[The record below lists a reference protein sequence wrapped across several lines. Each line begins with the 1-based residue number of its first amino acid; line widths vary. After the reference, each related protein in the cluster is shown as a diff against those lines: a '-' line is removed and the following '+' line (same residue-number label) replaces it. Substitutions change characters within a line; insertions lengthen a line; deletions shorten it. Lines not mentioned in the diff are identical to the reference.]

1 MRAHSNTVFEE
12 VLYHL
17 NPLNFAH
24 FRTAVPF
31 LRKERIK

>member
-1 MRAHSNTVFEE
+1 MTAHSNTVFEE

-24 FRTAVPF
+24 FRTVPF
-31 LRKERIK
+31 LRK